1 MNAEHVWDFGNSYQY
16 MEKVR
21 KGMPPLMITVALT
34 GGMHGKE
41 ANPNLPEAPE
51 EQVEQAYESYQA
63 GASIVHVHARRPDN
77 RSLVSADPDDYR
89 LINSMIRAKCPD
101 IIINNTTGG
110 GPGMT
115 SEQRMAS
122 LHANPELASLN
133 CGPFIFQTTLK
144 ARVPP
149 LSGRPENLFVDTCIP
164 VSYAETE
171 LYARTMKEKGI
182 KPELEVYNQGQFWLV
197 NNLIAKGLISPPY
210 MIQFV
215 MGFQS
220 GAYPTPK
227 NLINMI
233 EHLPPDSM
241 FQCIGVGPFQVPMI
255 TMGMILGGHVR
266 VGMEDSVYLERKKL
280 ARSNAEF
287 VERVV
292 RIAKEVGREI
302 AIPAQAR
309 QMLGISQT
317 PSRYE

>member
-1 MNAEHVWDFGNSYQY
+1 MSAEHVWDFGNSYQY

-21 KGMPPLMITVALT
+21 KGMPPLIITVALT

-77 RSLVSADPDDYR
+77 RSLVSANPDDYR
-89 LINSMIRAKCPD
+89 LVNSMIRAKCPD

-122 LHANPELASLN
+122 LYANPELASLN

-233 EHLPPDSM
+233 EHLPADSM
-241 FQCIGVGPFQVPMI
+241 FQCIGVGPFQVPII
-255 TMGMILGGHVR
+255 TLGMIMGGHVR
-266 VGMEDSVYLERKKL
+266 VGMEDNVYLERKKL

-292 RIAKEVGREI
+292 RIAKEMGREI
-302 AIPAQAR
+302 ATPAQAR
-309 QMLGISQT
+309 KMLNISET

>member
-1 MNAEHVWDFGNSYQY
+1 MSAEHVWDFGNSYQY

-21 KGMPPLMITVALT
+21 KGMPPLIITVALT

-41 ANPNLPEAPE
+41 ANSNLPEAPE

-63 GASIVHVHARRPDN
+63 GASIVHVHARRSDN
-77 RSLVSADPDDYR
+77 RSLVSSNPEDYK
-89 LINSMIRAKCPD
+89 LINGMIRAKCPD

-122 LHANPELASLN
+122 LYANPELASLN

-144 ARVPP
+144 ARVAP

-197 NNLIAKGLISPPY
+197 NNLIGKGLLSPPY

-227 NLINMI
+227 NLLNMI

-266 VGMEDSVYLERKKL
+266 VGMEDNVYLERKKL

-292 RIAKEVGREI
+292 RIAKEMGREI
-302 AIPAQAR
+302 ATPTVAR
-309 QMLGISQT
+309 KMLGISEK
-317 PSRYE
+317 PSQYE

>member
-1 MNAEHVWDFGNSYQY
+1 MIDEYMWDFSNSYQY

-21 KGMPPLMITVALT
+21 RGMPPLIITVALT
-34 GGMHGKE
+34 GGLHGKE
-41 ANPNLPEAPE
+41 ANPNLPESPE
-51 EQVEQAYESYQA
+51 EQVEQTYECYKA
-63 GASIVHVHARRPDN
+63 GASIVHVHARREDN
-77 RSLVSADPDDYR
+77 RSLVSSNPNDYK

-122 LHANPELASLN
+122 IYANPELASLN
-133 CGPFIFQTTLK
+133 CGPFIFQTMLK

-149 LSGRPENLFVDTCIP
+149 LSGRPESIVVDACIP

-171 LYARTMKEKGI
+171 LYARTMKENGV

-197 NNLIAKGLISPPY
+197 NNLIGKGLLSPPY

-227 NLINMI
+227 NLLNMI
-233 EHLPPDSM
+233 EHLPANSM
-241 FQCIGVGPFQVPMI
+241 FQVIGVGPFQAPMI
-255 TMGMILGGHVR
+255 LMGMIMGGHVR
-266 VGMEDSVYLERKKL
+266 VGMEDNVYIERKKL
-280 ARSNAEF
+280 AANNAEF

-292 RIAKEVGREI
+292 RLAKEIGREI
-302 AIPAQAR
+302 ATPSQAR
-309 QMLGISQT
+309 KMLGISEK
-317 PSRYE
+317 PSQYE

>member
-1 MNAEHVWDFGNSYQY
+1 MSAEYMWDFSNSYQY

-21 KGMPPLMITVALT
+21 KGMPPLIITVAIT

-51 EQVEQAYESYQA
+51 EQVEQTYESYQA
-63 GASIVHVHARRPDN
+63 GASIVHVHARRADN
-77 RSLVSADPDDYR
+77 RSLVSSNPDDYR
-89 LINSMIRAKCPD
+89 LINRMIRAKCPD

-122 LHANPELASLN
+122 LYANPELASLN

-149 LSGRPENLFVDTCIP
+149 LSGRPENMFVDTCIP

-171 LYARTMKEKGI
+171 LYAKTMKENGI

-197 NNLIAKGLISPPY
+197 NNLIAKKLLGPPY
-210 MIQFV
+210 MVQFV

-220 GAYPTPK
+220 GTYPTPK
-227 NLINMI
+227 NLLNMI

-241 FQCIGVGPFQVPMI
+241 FQCIGVGPFQIPM
-255 TMGMILGGHVR
+255 TLMGMMMGGHVR
-266 VGMEDSVYLERKKL
+266 VGMEDNVYLEKKKL

-292 RIAKEVGREI
+292 RLAKEIGREI
-302 AIPAQAR
+302 ATPMVAR
-309 QMLGISQT
+309 KMLGISEN